1 MKSICVFCGSSKG
14 KKVIFSEAAIQLGE
28 TLAAR
33 NISLVFGGGK
43 IGLMGLVADAC
54 MKNGGLVTGIIPK
67 FLAKDEIAHNGI
79 SELIVVQSM
88 HERKLKMSQ
97 LADGFIALPGGFGT
111 LEELCEI
118 LTWVQLD
125 IINKPIGI
133 LNVDG
138 YFDHLIDQFNQMVEE
153 QLLKPANLKFFV
165 QSDNVDELLSKMR
178 SMKSI
183 SKPFTEKFI

>member
-14 KKVIFSEAAIQLGE
+14 RKVIYSEIAVRLGE
-28 TLAAR
+28 TLASR

-43 IGLMGLVADAC
+43 IGLMGLLADSC
-54 MKNGGLVTGIIPK
+54 MSNGGSVTGIIPK
-67 FLAKDEIAHNGI
+67 FLSKDEIAHDGI
-79 SELIVVQSM
+79 SELIVVESM
-88 HERKLKMSQ
+88 HDRKLKMSQ

-133 LNVDG
+133 LNIEG
-138 YFDHLIDQFNQMVEE
+138 YFDHLIDQFHKMVEE
-153 QLLKPANLKFFV
+153 QLLKSANLKFFV
-165 QSDNVDELLSKMR
+165 QSDDVDELLSRMG
-178 SMKSI
+178 SMKTTNKS
-183 SKPFTEKFI
+183 FTEKLI